1 MAVTKSLRTHAAS
14 KSGADV
20 DPMKALLGAMRAV
33 GAGDFEVV
41 LPGHWDG
48 IAGKLAES
56 FNEIVSQNR
65 RLADGLAR
73 VGEQVG
79 RKGRTRQRLPSANRQ
94 GAWAGMERS
103 VNGLIDDLISPVET
117 ITQAMAGVAKGDLT
131 QAVPLEVDGRPL
143 QGEFLRSASIVN
155 RMLEQ
160 MTEFSSEVTR
170 VAREVGTEGK
180 LGGQAQ
186 VPGVAG
192 TWKDLTDNVNFM
204 ASNLTAQVRNI
215 AEVEIVARGEAIA
228 IDDTIFRDGF
238 DRP

>member
-1 MAVTKSLRTHAAS
+1 MAVTRSLRTHAAS
-14 KSGADV
+14 KSGVDV
-20 DPMKALLGAMRAV
+20 DPMKALLAAMRAV

-41 LPGHWDG
+41 LPSHWDG

-56 FNEIVSQNR
+56 FNEIVAQNR

-79 RKGRTRQRLPSANRQ
+79 RKGRTRQRLPSGSRQ

-117 ITQAMAGVAKGDLT
+117 IAQALTGVAKGDLT
-131 QAVPLEVDGRPL
+131 QSVPLQVDGRPL

-160 MTEFSSEVTR
+160 MTEF
-170 VAREVGTEGK
+170 
-180 LGGQAQ
+180 
-186 VPGVAG
+186 
-192 TWKDLTDNVNFM
+192 
-204 ASNLTAQVRNI
+204 
-215 AEVEIVARGEAIA
+215 
-228 IDDTIFRDGF
+228 
-238 DRP
+238 